1 MPIFLIPAI
10 PQLNVDVYVEARERF
25 ERRLNKDFDITKP
38 DNRGDLFSR
47 WRIGAQGSYGKSLS
61 GEVQFQYAG
70 NAIWTKKKNYGTEN
84 RDISLAY
91 LKYKSGDWTTSLG
104 RQKIN
109 IGQQR
114 LIGSFEWNNVGRTY
128 DGLRIQNKNW
138 DFFAGRIGLA
148 FPLPAE
154 ARVAGIVHMDPKIGN
169 TMLVFKHDEGTT
181 GKVDIQTLDHSFA
194 RSFGAL
200 AFEAEGALQV
210 GKNLGKDQR
219 AWALHT
225 KIVSNQ
231 KSFKPYLEFNAASGG
246 SDSSENRAFDNLYP
260 TNHGKFGIAD
270 MCGWKNI
277 EHLAVG
283 TDYSVNKNLNLKVSW
298 NHFRLQDA
306 GDAWYGAS
314 GAPNSHGG
322 VPFKDPTGA
331 SGRELGS
338 EFDFDATYTFSKNWS
353 VSSGLAIFNPGGY
366 VQNLTGRTD
375 RQVWGYIQLSAK
387 F

>member
-1 MPIFLIPAI
+1 MPIFLIPSI
-10 PQLNVDVYVEARERF
+10 PQLNFNVYVEARERF
-25 ERRLNKDFDITKP
+25 ERRLNKDFDITKV
-38 DNRGDLFSR
+38 DNRGDLLSR
-47 WRIGAQGSYGKSLS
+47 WRLGAQGNFAKALS

-84 RDISLAY
+84 RDLSLAY
-91 LKYKSGDWTTSLG
+91 AKFKSRDWTINAG

-114 LIGSFEWNNVGRTY
+114 LIGSFEWNNVGRSY
-128 DGLRIQNKNW
+128 DGLRIQNKSW
-138 DFFAGRIGLA
+138 DVFAGRIGLA

-154 ARVAGIVHMDPKIGN
+154 ARIAGIVHMDPKIGN
-169 TMLVFKHDEGTT
+169 TMLVLKHDEGTT
-181 GKVDIQTLDHSFA
+181 GKVDIQTLDHSFL

-219 AWALHT
+219 AWAFHAKLA
-225 KIVSNQ
+225 SNQ
-231 KSFKPYLEFNAASGG
+231 MSVKPYVELNVASGG
-246 SDSSENRAFDNLYP
+246 SDASKNRAFDNLYP

-277 EHLAVG
+277 EHLAIG
-283 TDYSVNKNLNLKVSW
+283 MDYSVNKDLSLKASW
-298 NHFRLQDA
+298 NHFRLQNA
-306 GDAWYGAS
+306 RDAWYGAS
-314 GAPNSHGG
+314 GASNSHGG

-331 SGRELGS
+331 SGREVGS
-338 EFDFDATYTFSKNWS
+338 EFDFDVTYTFSKNWS
-353 VSSGLAIFNPGGY
+353 LSSGLAIFNPGGF
-366 VQNLTGRTD
+366 VKNLTGQSD
-375 RQVWGYIQLSAK
+375 RQVWGYIQMLAR